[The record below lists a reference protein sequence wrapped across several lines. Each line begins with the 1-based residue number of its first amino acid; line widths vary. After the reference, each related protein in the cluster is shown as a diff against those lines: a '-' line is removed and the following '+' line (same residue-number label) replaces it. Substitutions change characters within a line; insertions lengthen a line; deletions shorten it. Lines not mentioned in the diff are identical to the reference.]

1 MLKYIYFSLF
11 LVLYS
16 CSDFGKSGQLDS
28 IKKMTKTIDSL
39 SIVLE
44 EYPIDKIEE
53 ISYDFAQKEERIQLN
68 LKSTDTINLDLGKK
82 LDELKTIRFSFRP
95 LKEMN
100 EKLHLDFINELK
112 VLHNLESDITSSNG
126 ERVNYSKNVEVEIKK
141 VNDLKNLL
149 LTYTNKRQEAIS
161 VYEKYKIDLEQFA
174 NSISQD

>member
-28 IKKMTKTIDSL
+28 IEKMTKTIDSL

-53 ISYDFAQKEERIQLN
+53 ISYDFAQNEERIQLN

-95 LKEMN
+95 L
-100 EKLHLDFINELK
+100 
-112 VLHNLESDITSSNG
+112 NLSAFS
-126 ERVNYSKNVEVEIKK
+126 
-141 VNDLKNLL
+141 
-149 LTYTNKRQEAIS
+149 
-161 VYEKYKIDLEQFA
+161 
-174 NSISQD
+174 

>member
-28 IKKMTKTIDSL
+28 IEKMTKTIDSL

-53 ISYDFAQKEERIQLN
+53 ISFDFAQNEEKIQLN

-82 LDELKTIRFSFRP
+82 LDALKKIRFSFRP

-100 EKLHLDFINELK
+100 EKLHIDFKKELK
-112 VLHNLESDITSSNG
+112 VLNNLKNDITSSNG

-141 VNDLKNLL
+141 VNELKNLL
-149 LTYTNKRQEAIS
+149 LTYTKKREEAIT
-161 VYEKYKIDLEQFA
+161 VYNKYKIDLEQFA
-174 NSISQD
+174 NTISQN

>member
-28 IKKMTKTIDSL
+28 IEKMTKTIDSL

-53 ISYDFAQKEERIQLN
+53 ISFDFAQNEEKIQLN

-82 LDELKTIRFSFRP
+82 LDALKKIRFSFRP

-100 EKLHLDFINELK
+100 EKLHLDFKNELK
-112 VLHNLESDITSSNG
+112 VLNNLKNDIASSNG

-141 VNDLKNLL
+141 VNELKNLL
-149 LTYTNKRQEAIS
+149 LTYTKKREEAII
-161 VYEKYKIDLEQFA
+161 VYNKYKIDLEQFA
-174 NSISQD
+174 NTISQN

>member
-28 IKKMTKTIDSL
+28 IEKMTKTIDSL

-53 ISYDFAQKEERIQLN
+53 ISFDFAQNEEKIQLN

-82 LDELKTIRFSFRP
+82 LDALKKIRFSFRP

-100 EKLHLDFINELK
+100 EKLYIDFKKELK
-112 VLHNLESDITSSNG
+112 VLNNLKNDITSSNG

-141 VNDLKNLL
+141 VNELKNLL
-149 LTYTNKRQEAIS
+149 LTYTKKREEAII
-161 VYEKYKIDLEQFA
+161 VYNKYKIDLEQFA
-174 NSISQD
+174 NTISQN

>member
-1 MLKYIYFSLF
+1 MLKYIYFSFF

-28 IKKMTKTIDSL
+28 IEKMTKTIDSL

-53 ISYDFAQKEERIQLN
+53 ISFDFAQNEERIQLN

-82 LDELKTIRFSFRP
+82 LDALKKIRFSFRP

-100 EKLHLDFINELK
+100 ENLHIDFKKELK
-112 VLHNLESDITSSNG
+112 VLNNLKNDITSSNG

-141 VNDLKNLL
+141 VNELKNLL
-149 LTYTNKRQEAIS
+149 LTYTKKREEAII
-161 VYEKYKIDLEQFA
+161 VYNKYKIDLEQFA
-174 NSISQD
+174 YTISQN